1 MGNQLFLVFNKSIKK
16 IQQKNYKK
24 AFHNQMK
31 MIFHCQDTHQKQF
44 GDIGDL
50 LAQAWA
56 LNLTKSV
63 YRIGMDL
70 GMITKEVTYL

>member
-1 MGNQLFLVFNKSIKK
+1 
-16 IQQKNYKK
+16 
-24 AFHNQMK
+24 MK

-63 YRIGMDL
+63 YRIGMGL